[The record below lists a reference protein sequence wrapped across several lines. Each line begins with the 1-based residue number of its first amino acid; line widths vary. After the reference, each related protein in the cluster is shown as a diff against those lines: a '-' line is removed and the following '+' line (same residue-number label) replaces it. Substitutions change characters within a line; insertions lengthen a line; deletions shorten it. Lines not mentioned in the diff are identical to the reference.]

1 MPAEAEWRQSVFSVA
16 ALVRFAIYLALWL
29 ILIGCNVTDL
39 VIGMATA
46 AWATIVSILL
56 LPVSDR
62 QISPFAFAKLCVR
75 LPWQSLV
82 AGADVARRALDPR
95 LPLQPGFITY
105 ATGLADGP
113 GRNAF
118 RAIMSLQPG
127 TLPVSV
133 AKSGVML
140 IHCLDTSQPIVAQL
154 ADEEASF
161 LQLTKGGAKRPK
173 QNG

>member
-1 MPAEAEWRQSVFSVA
+1 MPAEAEWRQSVFSLA
-16 ALVRFAIYLALWL
+16 ALRRFATYLALWL
-29 ILIGCNVTDL
+29 ILIGFNIADL
-39 VIGMATA
+39 AIGVAAA

-56 LPVSDR
+56 LPVNDR
-62 QISPFAFAKLCVR
+62 QISPLALAKHCLR

-95 LPLQPGFITY
+95 LPVQPGFITH

-133 AKSGVML
+133 AKSGDML
-140 IHCLDTSQPIVAQL
+140 IHCLDMSQPIAAQL
-154 ADEEASF
+154 VDEEALF
-161 LQLTKGGAKRPK
+161 LQLTKGGEKHPKR
-173 QNG
+173 NG